1 MSYDKSYSDTLYKYD
16 DRDRNNIIDD
26 EVKLPVYEKVTLKF
40 QKGFLSSGIVAL
52 IVLLVIL
59 TLLKIL
65 FHGSSSMSSFLRVY
79 GYAFMI
85 IFVYTIGTSNKSDFK
100 GTIGSKTN
108 SKDFKIFV
116 IRTEKTH
123 SGDVVEELK
132 YQQSRFQK
140 ISPVFFSFWMM
151 IYGAIMV
158 MIAEG
163 VISF

>member
-65 FHGSSSMSSFLRVY
+65 FHGSSSMSSSGLPD
-79 GYAFMI
+79 
-85 IFVYTIGTSNKSDFK
+85 SC
-100 GTIGSKTN
+100 KTV
-108 SKDFKIFV
+108 SSPAT
-116 IRTEKTH
+116 R
-123 SGDVVEELK
+123 
-132 YQQSRFQK
+132 
-140 ISPVFFSFWMM
+140 SPVMTTDTS
-151 IYGAIMV
+151 GSTV
-158 MIAEG
+158 TCR
-163 VISF
+163 